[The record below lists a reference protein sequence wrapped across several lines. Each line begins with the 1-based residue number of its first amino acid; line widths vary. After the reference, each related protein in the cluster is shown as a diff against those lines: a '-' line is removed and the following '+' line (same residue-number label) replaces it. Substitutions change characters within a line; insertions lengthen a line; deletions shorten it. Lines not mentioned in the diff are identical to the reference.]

1 MSVTPAL
8 IKELRQKTGAGVM
21 DCKEAL
27 VECGGDMEKAV
38 EYLRK
43 KGLATAAKKA
53 SRAASEG
60 LVASYI
66 HAGGKIGVL
75 VEVNCET
82 DFVAKTDEF
91 QALVKDICMQIA
103 ASSPQYVSREDVPEE
118 VVEKEK
124 EIYREQALESGKPE
138 KVVDRIVEG
147 KISKFFEEVC
157 LLEQDFIKD
166 PDKKVKDVVTEA
178 IAKLGENI
186 VVRRFA
192 RFALGE
198 GSEKK

>member
-1 MSVTPAL
+1 MSVTPAM
-8 IKELRQKTGAGVM
+8 IKELRQKTGAGMM

-27 VECGGDMEKAV
+27 VKSGGDMEKAV

-53 SRAASEG
+53 TRTASEG

-103 ASSPQYVSREDVPEE
+103 ASNPQYVKPEDVPQDVIER
-118 VVEKEK
+118 EK
-124 EIYREQALESGKPE
+124 EIYREQARQAGKPE
-138 KVVDRIVEG
+138 KIIEKIVEG
-147 KISKFFEEVC
+147 KISKFFEEAC
-157 LLEQDFIKD
+157 LMEQDFIKD

-186 VVRRFA
+186 VVRRFV

-198 GSEKK
+198 TSGN